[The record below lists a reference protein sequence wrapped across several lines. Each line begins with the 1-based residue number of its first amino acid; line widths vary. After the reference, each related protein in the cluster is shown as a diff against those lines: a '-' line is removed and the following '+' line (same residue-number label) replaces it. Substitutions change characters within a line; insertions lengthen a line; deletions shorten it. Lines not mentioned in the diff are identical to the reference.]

1 MEVKGDSERMLYH
14 LVYCLPL
21 YGGMDVGDLRE
32 LEELQKKAAQ
42 AVTLSLPGSERN
54 PMFNRLSWLAV
65 NQLIFYHLVVSIFKI
80 RSNKEPEHLAVI
92 LSKDSINSRIIV
104 PNLDLTIVQKSF
116 SMRGADS

>member
-65 NQLIFYHLVVSIFKI
+65 NQLIRHTLPLYYCDLLTQSRYANIDQLVF
-80 RSNKEPEHLAVI
+80 
-92 LSKDSINSRIIV
+92 
-104 PNLDLTIVQKSF
+104 TF
-116 SMRGADS
+116 G